1 MIHSKIGAGSPREV
15 VGFEFCSS
23 VLRGV
28 TNSPRRLGENVLA
41 TEHGERGTFHADG
54 PYDLLRLLRCDL
66 RCSLS
71 PSAPEGRSGITGA
84 YCNFCGLR
92 YERSTTGWCTE
103 AAGAGAHSL
112 FLYRGLTTT
121 VCTQALST
129 HRVCHGL
136 TDLWAYR

>member
-1 MIHSKIGAGSPREV
+1 M
-15 VGFEFCSS
+15 
-23 VLRGV
+23 LRGV
-28 TNSPRRLGENVLA
+28 TPRRLGENVLA

-84 YCNFCGLR
+84 YCIHTFVVSGMSAAPQDGAPRLPALVLIPCA
-92 YERSTTGWCTE
+92 YTE
-103 AAGAGAHSL
+103 ASRL
-112 FLYRGLTTT
+112 
-121 VCTQALST
+121 CTQALKT